1 MESEDKYLPQPVV
14 DEYFAINCFMEQVVK
29 EIEQVQAERDAA
41 YQKAMQPLPEDDD
54 E

>member
-1 MESEDKYLPQPVV
+1 MEPEDKALPQAAV
-14 DEYFAINCFMEQVVK
+14 DEHFAINSFMEQVVR

-41 YQKAMQPLPEDDD
+41 YQKAMQPLPEDD

>member
-1 MESEDKYLPQPVV
+1 
-14 DEYFAINCFMEQVVK
+14 MEQVVR

-41 YQKAMQPLPEDDD
+41 YQKAMQPLPEDD

>member
-1 MESEDKYLPQPVV
+1 MEPEDKALPQTVV
-14 DEYFAINCFMEQVVK
+14 DEHFAINSFMEQVVR

-41 YQKAMQPLPEDDD
+41 YQKAMQPLPEDD